1 MGAVVPFRSAALTRS
16 DARRLALFVKT
27 VGKDLRESE
36 IDEALEW
43 CEVYGANPFTKDIYF
58 FVFDANDANKRRVVP
73 VLGIGLYRKIAARSG
88 NYRPDDRPP
97 RFTYDEAAISQA
109 NPKGL
114 VDCEVTVY
122 QYMHGAWHAVASR
135 LKWEER
141 APIKSGGTTWEKT
154 GEFYP
159 AGHAKAGKP
168 RYRKV
173 TDPSNPDVLDPDK
186 RNWHTMGETMMAKCT
201 EADAIRK
208 GWPNETAG
216 SYVPEEMDALHT
228 IDLTATE
235 IIETHEKTERLSK
248 LGDGPG
254 VMVQWGPADALERVP
269 VGKFG
274 DRVLDWIGAHMIKGS
289 EEPAAVMEWHARNRE
304 ALREYWA
311 HDKAGALAVKA
322 KLENVAAFAAQ
333 VMAAE

>member
-1 MGAVVPFRSAALTRS
+1 
-16 DARRLALFVKT
+16 LALFTKT
-27 VGKDLRESE
+27 VGKDLVGAE

-43 CEVYGANPFTKDIYF
+43 CELYQANPFTKDIYF
-58 FVFDANDANKRRVVP
+58 FAFGKHGTDERRVVP
-73 VLGIGLYRKIAARSG
+73 VLSIGLYRKIASRSG
-88 NYRPDDRPP
+88 NYRPDEQPP
-97 RFTYDEAAISQA
+97 RFVYDDAKRSPA
-109 NPKGL
+109 NPTGM
-114 VDCEVTVY
+114 VSCEVTVY
-122 QYMHGAWHAVASR
+122 RHAHGGWHPITSR
-135 LKWEER
+135 LRWEER
-141 APIKSGGTTWEKT
+141 APIMVDGAFKWEDT
-154 GEFYP
+154 GEVW
-159 AGHAKAGKP
+159 ADSGKP
-168 RYRKV
+168 KRKKV
-173 TDPSNPDVLDPDK
+173 PIGDGSAVLDPGK
-186 RNWHTMGETMMAKCT
+186 KNWHTMPETMMAKCT
-201 EADAIRK
+201 EVDAMRK

-228 IDLTATE
+228 IELTATE

-274 DRVLDWIGAHMIKGS
+274 DRVLDWIGAHMIKGA
-289 EEPAAVMEWHARNRE
+289 EEPGAVMEWHARNRE

-311 HDKAGALAVKA
+311 HDKAGALEVKA